1 MHSFIICEGSR
12 EARNQSL
19 TRLIARLRKDKT
31 RDLMA
36 TGDPDIHFLLPDPTI
51 TIDQI
56 RDLRATLTRK
66 PYAAKVKI
74 AVIKNADQMTIQAQH
89 AILKTLE
96 EPSPDTY
103 LFLELLNPYKLIDTI
118 RSRCQLIRI
127 PASHSQVEVKT
138 SQYEKLLQ
146 ILRER
151 PLGESLRFLS
161 SVRKRDEA
169 LQILETL
176 LYRLRKLMLHD
187 ARLHR
192 AVLLTHEAIRDL
204 NENVNIS
211 LTLEHLAIHFPR
223 QVEKNL

>member
-1 MHSFIICEGSR
+1 MHSFIICQGSR

-51 TIDQI
+51 TIAQI
-56 RDLRATLTRK
+56 RELRTKLTRK

-74 AVIKNADQMTIQAQH
+74 TVIKNADQMTIQAQH

-138 SQYEKLLQ
+138 SQSEKLLH

-151 PLGESLRFLS
+151 PLGEGLRFLS

-176 LYRLRKLMLHD
+176 LYRLRELMLHD

-192 AVLLTHEAIRDL
+192 AVKLTHEAIRDL
-204 NENVNIS
+204 NENVNIG

>member
-1 MHSFIICEGSR
+1 MHSFIICQGSR

-31 RDLMA
+31 RDLLT
-36 TGDPDIHFLLPDPTI
+36 TGDPDILVLLPNPTI
-51 TIDQI
+51 SIAQI
-56 RDLRATLTRK
+56 RELRATLTRK

-74 AVIKNADQMTIQAQH
+74 AVIKDADQMTIQAQH

-127 PASHSQVEVKT
+127 PSSHSQADNNA
-138 SQYEKLLQ
+138 SQTEKLLHV
-146 ILRER
+146 LRGK
-151 PLGESLRFLS
+151 PLGESLRFFS
-161 SVRKRDEA
+161 SFRKRGEA
-169 LQILETL
+169 LQILEVL
-176 LYRLRKLMLHD
+176 LHRLREQMLHG

-204 NENVNIS
+204 NENVNVG